1 MVLQIKE
8 RPMTSIHF
16 QAGVRKANKKIDK
29 LQKKKSSV
37 MAKRLESLQS
47 KAMKRYYKT
56 IDVEPVDVIDFYK
69 GYYVAL
75 SYFFY
80 RGYKFEETMEF

>member
-1 MVLQIKE
+1 
-8 RPMTSIHF
+8 
-16 QAGVRKANKKIDK
+16 
-29 LQKKKSSV
+29 

-56 IDVEPVDVIDFYK
+56 IDVEPNDVIDFYK

-75 SYFFY
+75 SYFLY